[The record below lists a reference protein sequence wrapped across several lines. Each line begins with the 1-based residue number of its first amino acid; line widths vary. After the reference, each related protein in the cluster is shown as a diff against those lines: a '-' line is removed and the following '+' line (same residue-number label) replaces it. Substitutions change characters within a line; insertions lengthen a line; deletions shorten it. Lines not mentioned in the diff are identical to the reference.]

1 MTQPEFDTEVFKEA
15 MQLLQQGGTEG
26 MSGAFRILID
36 EAMKIER
43 SETLGASPYERT
55 DERRGYANGFKPKT
69 LSTRVGTFPV
79 RVPQVRG
86 DVEFYPSALER
97 GERSD
102 RTLIAAIA
110 EMYIQGVSTR
120 KVTKVLEK
128 LCGTN
133 ITSAQVSRATATLD
147 VELQAWRDR
156 ELEETPYLILDAL
169 YEKVRIDGVIQ
180 SVAILVAVGVRE
192 DGKRSVL
199 GTVCSTSE
207 GEVHWREFLLSLKE
221 RGLKGVTFVTS
232 DDHEGLKNAIKTVFL
247 GASWQRC
254 QTHLQRNASAYVPK
268 VDMRGAVSAD
278 IRDIFDSPDLEE
290 AERRLA
296 VAVKKY
302 EKSAS
307 RLSHWMEDNLRESF
321 AVFALPK
328 GHRKRMRTSNMLE
341 RMNKEIRRRTGVVG
355 IFPNEASVLRLVTA
369 VVAEISDEWE
379 IGKIYL
385 NMKEIGSTRT
395 H

>member
-221 RGLKGVTFVTS
+221 RGLKGVTFVAS